1 MFTNETCSI
10 IYVSIVENYIYV
22 YHITFTSNIRISN
35 NDTVDKLHKSRGLIE
50 QNNQSIVKF

>member
-1 MFTNETCSI
+1 MFTNETFSI
-10 IYVSIVENYIYV
+10 MENYIYV
-22 YHITFTSNIRISN
+22 YHITFTSNIRISD